1 MYYNINV
8 RKILTIAIL
17 SVSLLTGCTG
27 KTTQSKPKY
36 AATILPLYDALE
48 EIGKDRIEAVLIV
61 PPGASPHTF
70 TVTPQQIKDLEG
82 TKAVFE
88 NDFGLEEWIGTIAT
102 NVSNAQIIK
111 VGDAFKQAVGNNDGN
126 PHIWLNPEY
135 FVGEARVITDT
146 LKEQDPQNAAFYED
160 NFTNYSTSILT
171 EAHKLKERL
180 SGIKNK
186 NIISFHDAFPY
197 FAEYFGLNIVG
208 SVEPIPGKEP
218 TPKEIVAL
226 ENTIKEKNVKAIFS
240 EPQMSQSVINALV
253 EDTGVKALT
262 LDPLGNTDTR
272 NTYIKLMQYNINEI
286 IEGLNG

>member
-1 MYYNINV
+1 M
-8 RKILTIAIL
+8 
-17 SVSLLTGCTG
+17 LTGCAQ

-36 AATILPLYDALE
+36 AATILPLYDALK
-48 EIGKDRIEAVLIV
+48 EIGKDKIEAVLIV

-102 NVSNAQIIK
+102 NVSNAQIIQ
-111 VGDAFKQAVGNNDGN
+111 VGDAFKQAVANNDGN

-135 FVGEARVITDT
+135 FVGEARAITNA
-146 LKEQDPQNAAFYED
+146 LKEQDPQNAAFYEA
-160 NFTNYSTSILT
+160 NFTEYSTSILA
-171 EAHKLKERL
+171 EAEKLKESL

-186 NIISFHDAFPY
+186 NVISFHDAFPY
-197 FAEYFGLNIVG
+197 FAAYFGLSIVG

-218 TPKEIVAL
+218 TPKEIVTL
-226 ENTIKEKNVKAIFS
+226 ENTIKEKNVKVIFN

-253 EDTGVKALT
+253 EDTGVKVLI

-272 NTYIKLMQYNINEI
+272 NTYIKLMEYNINEI
-286 IEGLNG
+286 IEGLNS

>member
-1 MYYNINV
+1 MYYNINM
-8 RKILTIAIL
+8 RKILIIAIL

-82 TKAVFE
+82 TKVVFE

-111 VGDAFKQAVGNNDGN
+111 VGDAFKQAVANNDGN

-135 FVGEARVITDT
+135 FVGEARAITDT
-146 LKEQDPQNAAFYED
+146 LKEQDPQNAAFYEA
-160 NFTNYSTSILT
+160 NFTGYSTSILT
-171 EAHKLKERL
+171 EAYKLKESL

-226 ENTIKEKNVKAIFS
+226 ENTIKEKNVKAIFN

-253 EDTGVKALT
+253 EDTGVKVLT